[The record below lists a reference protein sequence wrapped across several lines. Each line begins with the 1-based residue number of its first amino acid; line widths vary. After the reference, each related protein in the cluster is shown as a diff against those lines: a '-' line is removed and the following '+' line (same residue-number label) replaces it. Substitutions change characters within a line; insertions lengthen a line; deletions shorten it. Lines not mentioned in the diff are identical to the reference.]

1 MKVMMM
7 QRKYKIYIIFNA
19 IEIEKGQSYAHD
31 GICKLPPPKK
41 KLKKNREPKEIE
53 NQSYLKTIK
62 IWGKWLKDS
71 SVKEKHSKDKQ

>member
-1 MKVMMM
+1 MLMME
-7 QRKYKIYIIFNA
+7 YVN
-19 IEIEKGQSYAHD
+19 S
-31 GICKLPPPKK
+31 PPQKK